1 MKRERQAGFTLIELM
16 IVMVIIVL
24 LAGIGLAVYGNS
36 VARAKEAAL
45 KQDLFQMRDSI
56 DQYYAD
62 KNKYPASLQDLVAEK
77 YMRMVPVDPFTGSAD
92 TWQTIQ
98 SEPDPRNPSA
108 DIGIYDVKSG
118 STANSLDGMPYAEWE

>member
-1 MKRERQAGFTLIELM
+1 MKRQRHAGFTLIELM

-24 LAGIGLAVYGNS
+24 LAGIGLAVYSNS
-36 VARAKEAAL
+36 VVRAKEAAL

-77 YMRMVPVDPFTGSAD
+77 YMRAVPVDPFTGSAD

-98 SEPDPRNPSA
+98 SEPDPRNPTA
-108 DIGIYDVKSG
+108 DIGIYDVRSG
-118 STANSLDGMPYAEWE
+118 STATSLDGTPYAEWQ